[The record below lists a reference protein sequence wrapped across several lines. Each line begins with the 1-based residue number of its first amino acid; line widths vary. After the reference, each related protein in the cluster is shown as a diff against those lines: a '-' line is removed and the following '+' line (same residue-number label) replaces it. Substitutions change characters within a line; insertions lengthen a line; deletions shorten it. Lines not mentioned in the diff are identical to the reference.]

1 MDARRI
7 VIVEDSV
14 IVARPLRRVLER
26 QFGEPNYQVE
36 TYESAEA
43 ALEQAGA
50 GPIAVLI
57 SDLRLPGMNG
67 LELIERIRQ
76 EAPGTPSII
85 MTAFGSSHIEERAR
99 EQNIVYLPKPFD
111 LSAFIAAVQALVNQA

>member
-1 MDARRI
+1 MEARRI
-7 VIVEDSV
+7 IIVEDSV

-26 QFGEPNYQVE
+26 QFGEYSYRIE

-43 ALEQAGA
+43 ALDQVMA

-57 SDLRLPGMNG
+57 SDLRLPGMSG
-67 LELIERIRQ
+67 LELIERVRQ
-76 EAPGTPSII
+76 VAPGTPSIV

-99 EQNIVYLPKPFD
+99 EQSIVYLPKPFD
-111 LSAFIAAVQALVNQA
+111 LPVFVETVTELVNLA